1 MSNDKNIFG
10 LLIGL
15 VAGAGLGV
23 LFAPDKGSKTRK
35 KITKGAISAKETLIA
50 EANNIKEDVINKTE
64 TLKNNVSNTISTKTN
79 TLEEK
84 LEDIITD
91 ASYKAD
97 DVINNLEQKL
107 KALKAKNKKIQT
119 K

>member
-1 MSNDKNIFG
+1 MSNDRNIFG
-10 LLIGL
+10 VLLGMA
-15 VAGAGLGV
+15 AGAGLGV

-35 KITKGAISAKETLIA
+35 KITEGVVSAKDTLVT
-50 EANNIKEDVINKTE
+50 EANTIKEEVLNKTE
-64 TLKNNVSNTISTKTN
+64 TLKNNVSNSINTKTD

-84 LEDIITD
+84 LENIITD

-97 DVINNLEQKL
+97 DVITNLEQKL
-107 KALKAKNKKIQT
+107 KTLKAKNKKLQT